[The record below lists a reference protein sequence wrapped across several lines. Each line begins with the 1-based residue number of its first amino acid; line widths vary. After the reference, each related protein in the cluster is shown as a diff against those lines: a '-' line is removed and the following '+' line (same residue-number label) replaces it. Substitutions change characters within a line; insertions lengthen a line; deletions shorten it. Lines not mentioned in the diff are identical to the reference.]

1 MTDFNDANEQNAG
14 GRFIRDAA
22 SGRLTLPVCEE
33 CGSAQYP
40 VRDFCSNC
48 LSSRVQQRVVSGA
61 GSIVA
66 STTLFRSND
75 PQFWS
80 RLPLQIASVRLD
92 AGPLVFALLPKAPA
106 GVRVLV
112 RAGHDDAG
120 RGVLTA
126 EPAQ

>member
-1 MTDFNDANEQNAG
+1 MTDFVDADGQNA
-14 GRFIRDAA
+14 RSAFTRDAA
-22 SGRLTLPVCEE
+22 SGRLSLPVCEE
-33 CGSAQYP
+33 CGSVQYP

-48 LSSRVQQRVVSGA
+48 LSSRVPQQVVSGA

-75 PQFWS
+75 PRFSS

-92 AGPLVFALLPKAPA
+92 VGPLVLAFLPKAPA

-112 RAGHDDAG
+112 SAGHDDAG

-126 EPAQ
+126 EPAE